1 MMIHAYNEL
10 YLNDAKINLANMFD
24 YGIND
29 LKMKS
34 DWLASLFVTTGYAEK
49 FESGNPSVISG
60 MSGQELARAIV
71 QKAYKEKKF
80 PNPKTKEGC
89 SPEYWAGWALAEYQW
104 YSGKTFK
111 DIFERI
117 SMPEIIDMY
126 KLYHEMDISQF
137 IENMDKRYS
146 AVKLE
151 TKLKK
156 IRENRNISQSEL
168 ANLSGVKIR
177 SIQMYEQRVNDID
190 KAQAATL
197 YKLSR
202 VLGCSIEALLE
213 NPMQ

>member
-24 YGIND
+24 YGVND

-60 MSGQELARAIV
+60 MSGQELVRAIV
-71 QKAYKEKKF
+71 EKVYKEREF
-80 PNPKTKEGC
+80 PSPKTKEGC

-117 SMPEIIDMY
+117 SMTEIIDMY

-137 IENMDKRYS
+137 IENMDKQYS
-146 AVKLE
+146 AVELE

-156 IRENRNISQSEL
+156 IRESRNISQSEL

-177 SIQMYEQRVNDID
+177 SIQMYEQRANDID